1 MKAGHTYKRLL
12 TAFAASALLAV
23 DVHAASTDI
32 FNQPLSSAAA
42 ISAKPNIMFILDNS
56 GSMTSDYMPDD
67 MDNSGKYGFKSA
79 QCNGVAFDP
88 NAAPGT
94 YSPPLKAD
102 GTSYANASFTAAA
115 SDGFDYVGSNTR
127 ASTTSVTVG
136 TGSKTVTIPAA
147 SSTSYATGNSVI
159 ITSSADH
166 RAWMAGSVTGWN
178 GTTKVLTVD
187 VTETSGSGSFASWD
201 VGFGTNLDNSTY
213 YVYTGTQPRMSWTYL
228 ANGSVETSTD
238 FYKECQSQVGSNP
251 GLSTF
256 NTVTVTSA
264 SSTTLKQNYANW
276 YSYYHTRRLMM
287 RSATG
292 RAFSTLGS
300 NYRVG
305 FTTISDTGVVNG
317 TNKFVD
323 IGDFDTGKKTDFYN
337 SLYTATGSSNTPLRG
352 ALSKVGRYFANKASG
367 QTYDPMQYSC
377 QRNFAILST
386 DGYWNTGTETS
397 SYGPYKI
404 TSNIGV
410 GQQDGTEVKPMHD
423 GAAAIVT
430 TVTTTATTRQEQVVT
445 SNRESTTYRRYVW
458 TISSTLSQCPAGGG
472 TDRYATSIQQ
482 QNRVATVD
490 KTTTLV
496 RNVTETT
503 VHTVVTTNG
512 VVSTDSTTGP
522 TTSTATVS
530 SNTVTNASSA
540 GSFSNNGGAVA
551 ACSSSGG
558 LTSVGLPSTGGVTV
572 YSSTTDTLCN
582 ASTGCN
588 YNATASGPSTGG
600 TQNGGTTTAVLSG
613 PATTVLS
620 GPTAT
625 ASTTITNSTSGG
637 SSDSL
642 ADVAEYYYVTDLRQ
656 PGGGLNNCTSG
667 SSGNN
672 VCAND
677 TMSPLG
683 RDSATHQ
690 HMTTYT
696 IGLGVNG
703 TLPYQPNYLEAASGT
718 YVQLTNGALNWPVP
732 VTSSSGGDARQ
743 IDDLWHAAVN
753 GRGKYF
759 ATNNATTLANAVA
772 GALTDAVK
780 VLGAASG
787 AATNSL
793 EPVVGENNQAYI
805 ATYETISWVGDVQ
818 AYPLD
823 ASTGSIN
830 TATRT
835 WSARTQLDALGAG
848 SRQIKY
854 MQPGTGTMRNF
865 TFTNLNADGYGTS
878 FSNFCSQASVPA
890 QCATLIPA
898 QITLANNGDNLVN
911 FLRGDDA
918 YENETNLANP
928 LYRERSSK
936 LGDII
941 NGSPVFVKKPPLK
954 YTDAGYS
961 SYEAAQAGRT
971 ALLYAPANDGML
983 HAFDATTG
991 NELWAFVPKFVMP
1004 NMYKLA
1010 NTGYAN
1016 NHSYFVD
1023 GTPVVGDIYVG
1034 GAWKTIL
1041 VGGLNSGG
1049 RGYYALDITNP
1060 SNPIGLWEF
1069 THADMGLTYGNPII
1083 TKRSDGTWVVAL
1095 TSGLNNTSGDGQG
1108 HLYLLNANTGA
1119 LLENISTGVG
1129 SATTPSGLSKI
1140 NAWVDDPTNNTAKR
1154 FYGGDMLGNLWRI
1167 DTENLVAP
1175 SGKEATLLAT
1185 FLYNGT
1191 TPQPITTAPQ
1201 LAEIQQ
1207 GATKY
1212 ALVMAGTGRYLGN
1225 NDLSDTT
1232 PQSIYALKDTLTGT
1246 GHGDVRASA
1255 SLVNQTVTVL
1265 GATTISTGTSNAV
1278 DWASKIG
1285 WKMDLPQ
1292 SKERIVIDMAVQFD
1306 TLVAASAI
1314 PGANECNPGGGK
1326 SWLYAININ
1335 NGAPADPTG
1344 TISHFLGDFLVV
1356 GMTWVKTAS
1365 GESKIEIVG
1374 SDASVRT
1381 EGVPPPGQGKTQIRR
1396 SSWRELIN

>member
-12 TAFAASALLAV
+12 AAFAASALLAV

-56 GSMTSDYMPDD
+56 GSMASAYMPDD
-67 MDNSGKYGFKSA
+67 MDDTGKYGYLSS
-79 QCNGVAFDP
+79 QCNGVAYDP
-88 NAAPGT
+88 T
-94 YSPPLKAD
+94 VLYTPPLKAD
-102 GTSYANASFTAAA
+102 GTAYANINFRAAPD
-115 SDGFDYVGSNTR
+115 DGYTNLGSSTR
-127 ASTTSVTVG
+127 SSSSSLTVG
-136 TGSKTVTIPAA
+136 TGSKTLTFSGGSA
-147 SSTSYATGNSVI
+147 TSYAVNNPVI
-159 ITSSADH
+159 ITSQTDGTV
-166 RAWMAGSVTGWN
+166 WMSGLVTSYSWSS
-178 GTTKVLTVD
+178 
-187 VTETSGSGSFASWD
+187 SGSGTGTLVIDVTASS
-201 VGFGTNLDNSTY
+201 GTGTLSAWTIGLGSDLNNRTY
-213 YVYTGTQPRMSWTYL
+213 YNYTGTEPRMNWTY
-228 ANGSVETSTD
+228 NSSGNVQNSTT
-238 FYKECQSQVGSNP
+238 FYLQCQSNVGSTP
-251 GLSTF
+251 GSSVFTLA
-256 NTVTVTSA
+256 TVTTA
-264 SSTTLKQNYANW
+264 SSATVQQNYANW
-276 YSYYHTRRLMM
+276 YSYYRTRRLMM
-287 RSATG
+287 RTAAG

-305 FTTISDTGVVNG
+305 FTTISDTGVVNL

-323 IGDFDTGKKTDFYN
+323 IGDFDTGKKTDFYT

-404 TSNIGV
+404 TSNTGV
-410 GQQDGTEVKPMHD
+410 GQQDGAEVKPMHD
-423 GAAAIVT
+423 GAAAVVT
-430 TVTTTATTRQEQVVT
+430 TVTTTTTTQQERVVT
-445 SNRESTTYRRYVW
+445 SNRATTNYRRYRW
-458 TISSTLSQCPAGGG
+458 TIGSTLTTCGGNNN
-472 TDRYATSIQQ
+472 RYVMSIQQ
-482 QNRVATVD
+482 QNRSQVVD
-490 KTTTLV
+490 TTTTTV
-496 RNVTETT
+496 RNATT
-503 VHTVVTTNG
+503 TGVHTVVTTNG
-512 VVSTDSTTGP
+512 VVSSDTTTGP
-522 TTSTATVS
+522 TTNYATVS
-530 SNTVTNASSA
+530 TNTVTDANNP
-540 GSFSNNGGAVA
+540 GTFSNTGGAV
-551 ACSSSGG
+551 GG
-558 LTSVGLPSTGGVTV
+558 CASPTGLSNEGLSAGTVV
-572 YSSTTDTLCN
+572 YSSTSDTSC
-582 ASTGCN
+582 TGSGCT
-588 YNATASGPSTGG
+588 YNATGSGASSGGSSTS
-600 TQNGGTTTAVLSG
+600 TNNAVLSG
-613 PATTVLS
+613 PSTTVLS
-620 GPTAT
+620 GPTTTTSA
-625 ASTTITNSTSGG
+625 TITNSTSGG

-656 PGGGLNNCTSG
+656 ATGLNNCISG

-732 VTSSSGGDARQ
+732 VATSNGGDARQ

-759 ATNNATTLANAVA
+759 ATSNATTLANAVA

-805 ATYETISWVGDVQ
+805 ATYETLSWVGDVQ

-835 WSARTQLDALGAG
+835 WSARTQLDAIGPG

-890 QCATLIPA
+890 QCATLVPA

-971 ALLYAPANDGML
+971 AVLYAPANDGML

-1010 NTGYAN
+1010 NTGYATD
-1016 NHSYFVD
+1016 HTYFVD
-1023 GTPVVGDIYVG
+1023 GTPIVGDIYVG

-1069 THADMGLTYGNPII
+1069 THANMGLTYGNPII

-1095 TSGLNNTSGDGQG
+1095 SSGLNNTSGDGQG
-1108 HLYLLNANTGA
+1108 HLYVLNANTGA

-1129 SATTPSGLSKI
+1129 SVTTPAGLSKI

-1154 FYGGDMLGNLWRI
+1154 FYGGDMLGNLWRF
-1167 DTENLVAP
+1167 DTEDLVAP
-1175 SGKEATLLAT
+1175 SGKEATLVAT

-1212 ALVMAGTGRYLGN
+1212 ALVMVGTGRYLGN

-1232 PQSIYALKDTLTGT
+1232 PQSIYAVKDMLTGT
-1246 GHGDVRASA
+1246 GLGDVRASS
-1255 SLVNQTVTVL
+1255 SLVTQTVTVVS
-1265 GATTISTGTSNAV
+1265 ATTISTGTSNAV

-1335 NGAPADPTG
+1335 NGAPADTAG
-1344 TISHFLGDFLVV
+1344 TISHFLGDYLVV